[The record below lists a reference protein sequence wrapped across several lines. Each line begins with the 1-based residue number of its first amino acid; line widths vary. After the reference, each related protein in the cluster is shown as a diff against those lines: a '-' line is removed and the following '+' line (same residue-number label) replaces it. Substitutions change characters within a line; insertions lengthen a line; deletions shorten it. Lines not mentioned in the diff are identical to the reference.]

1 MASPST
7 LQPEKNRESVEQSSS
22 PPFPFRIRH
31 VLFKHK
37 AAINSLLSAA
47 PPATDA
53 ATLQTSS
60 APHIRHVLPDHHALI
75 NSYLSAGPPA
85 TDAATSQTP
94 PAPVFQPSPLQPPAS
109 QAAITASGAAPSFL
123 SAVTPATDAATLQTP
138 SAPVP
143 QPSRLQPLA
152 VASSASLHAGAAPAS
167 APQHRPSAPLQSSSA
182 TSNSVSDAPPKP
194 LVNVTKVS
202 IISEDEEENEE
213 EEQEEEEED
222 DYISEGNMSDASSTI
237 VSEGMSIEGHF
248 NVRVHNTLPEY
259 SCGFFSLL
267 EAAKCLTASYSL
279 ELPDDAVSLR
289 KAIVDFIRTNLDT
302 CCEGGGSGRT
312 WREEIALKYFSET
325 QYLPSPQSNL
335 LSLYRTDFEGE
346 IFVKSINDYLEAMAN
361 PLILIDEL
369 ALMAFAR
376 IWDVRVVMFC
386 RKNEG
391 WTSDGTQYLP
401 AIKYLDEAKSI
412 YLVLSGQRFEWA
424 HADGYNCGVES
435 CRESGKRI
443 SAHHEF
449 FNYPCDDKSLLPSV
463 TALTVAAEANV
474 LSEACRQ
481 LNFAQTQLQKTHDDM
496 QVSHQARKSKKHVAL
511 AVEKQ
516 KVAFLR
522 KVCERAKFEFE
533 KLINTARGI
542 QSVYALQVSH
552 ASSSTD
558 VTEDAI
564 RILLALDSGLHLT
577 SLQME
582 ELYDKLRSRGSILAK
597 MYRENDYELMISETI
612 HLLKQ
617 YSGRQILDDRDLTV
631 FHDDLKAHGWV
642 LSPRMWTREEI
653 AVMCIILLDPKL
665 LFNSILQK
673 NGKEDENRQNRGMA
687 CLDSRVQAIMYSRL
701 KQYKFVLEDK
711 HLPMD
716 VPAAVVLNS
725 GGSYQQMGTW
735 EYSKKDRFVVD
746 NTVDAMLFE
755 VIGAPVYTYCDGL
768 YIATKTRRPNG
779 EPVYVGISPTQFHGL
794 STTKPQ
800 IWDAKPMAKA
810 LSPNHVLHEY
820 FTKGASDGDKYKTE
834 RVMYWENGKAV
845 FQSVTAYGTD
855 MKLLTMD
862 CETLLH
868 PVFEWSRIYNFDFKN
883 KKSMMVSGSKKKI
896 PQLSRVEVRGTIAP
910 DYTFGCGTERI
921 EVPIKKFV
929 SISRPKPL
937 QKQCLHKDGP
947 TLYDG
952 KQFDCHGNILP
963 NARGDTTRTI
973 PLPPCISLS
982 ALFAFFCRTFLGI
995 KAVQR
1000 KNLERSCSSGSLRLH
1015 ARIGRAIIFAFDT
1028 DHQVWRYERCMTCVH
1043 VRV

>member
-1 MASPST
+1 MHSTDDSSITVSPST
-7 LQPEKNRESVEQSSS
+7 LQPDKNRESVEQSSS
-22 PPFPFRIRH
+22 DTSDEYGLGFEENVTDAFSTPSCDPSNGSLSNAFSQKRQQEEDQNVEDDDASLNNFLTACSLCQRDCDSNSTITAAAGFAAESDASPNSCFPAAAVSALASLTTGSNFLASSNTAPPLH
-31 VLFKHK
+31 VSNATAQPVHG
-37 AAINSLLSAA
+37 AIHFASAA
-47 PPATDA
+47 PVPSVAASQRASNILADSASCTDA
-53 ATLQTSS
+53 
-60 APHIRHVLPDHHALI
+60 
-75 NSYLSAGPPA
+75 
-85 TDAATSQTP
+85 
-94 PAPVFQPSPLQPPAS
+94 
-109 QAAITASGAAPSFL
+109 
-123 SAVTPATDAATLQTP
+123 
-138 SAPVP
+138 
-143 QPSRLQPLA
+143 
-152 VASSASLHAGAAPAS
+152 
-167 APQHRPSAPLQSSSA
+167 SA
-182 TSNSVSDAPPKP
+182 TSNSVSDASPKP
-194 LVNVTKVS
+194 LLNEAKVS
-202 IISEDEEENEE
+202 ITSEEDEEE
-213 EEQEEEEED
+213 EEQEEEED
-222 DYISEGNMSDASSTI
+222 DYISDGNMSSAI
-237 VSEGMSIEGHF
+237 ESEGISIEGHF

-267 EAAKCLTASYSL
+267 EAAKCLTAPYSL
-279 ELPDDAVSLR
+279 VLPDDAVSLR
-289 KAIVDFIRTNLDT
+289 KAIVEFIRTNLDT
-302 CCEGGGSGRT
+302 CCEGGGFGKT
-312 WREEIALKYFSET
+312 WREEIAFIYFSEN
-325 QYLPSPQSNL
+325 QD
-335 LSLYRTDFEGE
+335 LSLYRTDVEE
-346 IFVKSINDYLEAMAN
+346 EVFVKSIDDYLEAMAN
-361 PLILIDEL
+361 PLICIDPL
-369 ALMAFAR
+369 AIMAFAR

-386 RKNEG
+386 RNIEG
-391 WTSDGTQYLP
+391 WTSNGTQYIP
-401 AIKYLDEAKSI
+401 AIKYLDEEKSI
-412 YLVLSGQRFEWA
+412 YLVWTGERVEWA

-435 CRESGKRI
+435 CRESAKRI

-449 FNYPCDDKSLLPSV
+449 LNYRCDDKLLLPSV

-474 LSEACRQ
+474 LLEACRQ
-481 LNFAQTQLQKTHDDM
+481 LNSAKTQLQSIHDDM
-496 QVSHQARKSKKHVAL
+496 QVSHQAGKSKKHVAL
-511 AVEKQ
+511 AAKKD
-516 KVAFLR
+516 KVALL
-522 KVCERAKFEFE
+522 KNVCERAKFEF
-533 KLINTARGI
+533 KRLINTARGI
-542 QSVYALQVSH
+542 QSVYELQVSH

-582 ELYDKLRSRGSILAK
+582 ELYDKLRNRGSILSK
-597 MYRENDYELMISETI
+597 MYRENDYEVMVAETI

-631 FHDDLKAHGWV
+631 FLDHLKAHGWV

-716 VPAAVVLNS
+716 IPAAVVLNS
-725 GGSYQQMGTW
+725 GGSYLQMGTW
-735 EYSKKDRFVVD
+735 EYSKKGRFVVD
-746 NTVDAMLFE
+746 DTVAAMLFE
-755 VIGAPVYTYCDGL
+755 VTGAPAYTYCDGL

-800 IWDAKPMAKA
+800 IWDAEPMAKA

-820 FTKGASDGDKYKTE
+820 FTHGASDGNKYKTE
-834 RVMYWENGKAV
+834 RVMFWENGKAV

-868 PVFEWSRIYNFDFKN
+868 SVSEWSRIYNFDFKD

-910 DYTFGCGTERI
+910 DYTFACGTNRI
-921 EVPIKKFV
+921 EVPIKTSLSK
-929 SISRPKPL
+929 SRPKPL
-937 QKQCLHKDGP
+937 QKQCFHKDGP

-952 KQFDCHGNILP
+952 KQFDCHGNILH

-973 PLPPCISLS
+973 PLPPCISVS

-1000 KNLERSCSSGSLRLH
+1000 KELDRSCSSGSLRLH
-1015 ARIGRAIIFAFDT
+1015 ASIGRAIIFAFDT
-1028 DHQVWRYERCMTCVH
+1028 DHQVWRFERCMTCVH
-1043 VRV
+1043 LRV